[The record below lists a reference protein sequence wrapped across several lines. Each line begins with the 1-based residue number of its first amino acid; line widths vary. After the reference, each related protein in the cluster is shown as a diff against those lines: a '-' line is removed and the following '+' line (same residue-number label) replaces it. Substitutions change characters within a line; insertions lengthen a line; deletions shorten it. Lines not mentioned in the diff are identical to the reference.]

1 MAAIAH
7 HERMGRRA
15 LSTFELITDA
25 EFRDGLERVRQAA
38 EHETVPAP
46 VLERVDL
53 LVLRR
58 QAV

>member
-1 MAAIAH
+1 
-7 HERMGRRA
+7 MGRRA

-25 EFRDGLERVRQAA
+25 EFQDGLERMRQAV
-38 EHETVPAP
+38 ELETAPTP

-58 QAV
+58 PAA